1 MWFAPILVVL
11 AAGRVPR
18 VVEQRNG
25 TALGADGR
33 LYPSLR
39 DYFAHT
45 PMRVW
50 RDVRDEAQAEATVAS
65 RQATASHPTRPTRPT
80 RPTLGVRRLLRGRRD
95 TTYASFGS
103 PECRF
108 ADYQYGNASA
118 QHAPA
123 SDRAAYE
130 IPIAFV
136 NFHCSTQCTPSLGY
150 VTDECFQGSVD
161 RWNARFGTPFGLRL
175 VLERIVRRDSYEE
188 FVASESPP
196 CPDDVPP
203 GTSEGACPFYYFAG
217 LREELGSSRLTVF
230 VGSGDGASNVL
241 GYAYLPY
248 ATLQPIMWMNYVF
261 MGASDDD
268 ACAHAPLLLDYTFAH
283 ELGHIFGLEHVFVA
297 GKDADDCTEDSAYGE
312 RVQCAAGGAHDA
324 WWGDKV
330 ADTYPRY
337 GPTLRARRRPCAAFP
352 TSRRAT
358 SWTTCRSS
366 TARST
371 SRAARRVECAAPS
384 TRSCRRRARDGRR
397 ADVARRRA
405 RRVLQRDVQG
415 VRRGRARVRRR
426 HDVRRAA
433 RRVPRRRLRDDA
445 ACAPFALRRTAP
457 VVTAP
462 AVGVWDRATCPAGFE
477 AFAGC
482 GGSWWA
488 PGLFGCRAPDGRVA
502 VFGASGMLWPD
513 ARADGYCDAPL
524 NCAAEGFDGGD
535 C

>member
-50 RDVRDEAQAEATVAS
+50 RDVRDEAPAEATVAS
-65 RQATASHPTRPTRPT
+65 RRATASHRSRPT

-123 SDRAAYE
+123 PDRAAYE

-188 FVASESPP
+188 FVASENPP

-268 ACAHAPLLLDYTFAH
+268 VCAHAPLLLDYTFAH

-297 GKDADDCTEDSAYGE
+297 GKVADDCTEDCAYGE
-312 RVQCAAGGAHDA
+312 RVQCATGGAHDA

-337 GPTLRARRRPCAAFP
+337 GPTFTCAPTTVCGVPNVASRNIMDYLPELDCPLNFTSGQARRMRCTVDSIFVADGLATAVVP
-352 TSRRAT
+352 TSRDDARAEYCNAT
-358 SWTTCRSS
+358 CKASGAAAPAYGGGTTCG
-366 TARST
+366 AL
-371 SRAARRVECAAPS
+371 
-384 TRSCRRRARDGRR
+384 RD
-397 ADVARRRA
+397 AY
-405 RRVLQRDVQG
+405 
-415 VRRGRARVRRR
+415 
-426 HDVRRAA
+426 HDAGCC
-433 RRVPRRRLRDDA
+433 DDA

-524 NCAAEGFDGGD
+524 NCAAEGFDDGD